1 MSRGNRKPYERP
13 SSPGRADRGAWVHDK
28 APGVNANSAAA
39 QPSARLA
46 VSNLHYE
53 LQEKDLAKIF
63 GVIGELAREPVI
75 RYDRS
80 GRSTGTAYITYNS
93 ASEAARAK
101 EQLDGLTAKGEQMN
115 IAYDT
120 RPPPGGRRTG
130 KLIDRIGDDFENNGP
145 GPVRTRGGGRG
156 GRARGRGGPRE
167 EREGRGGAGGGGGSR
182 RASARE
188 VPTTKS
194 LADLDKE
201 LEAFMGEGTK
211 ESSTNAATGQADPT
225 PAGGAT
231 EDVAMT

>member
-1 MSRGNRKPYERP
+1 VSQSSGYANLDNHARRTEQHQFTNLPWNLFLHRP
-13 SSPGRADRGAWVHDK
+13 LLFPLLRCIAIA
-28 APGVNANSAAA
+28 
-39 QPSARLA
+39 L
-46 VSNLHYE
+46 L
-53 LQEKDLAKIF
+53 L
-63 GVIGELAREPVI
+63 LARICPQLVCVHK
-75 RYDRS
+75 RVVWQYDRS

-130 KLIDRIGDDFENNGP
+130 KLIDRIGDDFENSGP

-167 EREGRGGAGGGGGSR
+167 EREGRGGGGGGGSR
-182 RASARE
+182 RASARD
-188 VPTTKS
+188 VPTSKS

-201 LEAFMGEGTK
+201 LEAFMGDGTK
-211 ESSTNAATGQADPT
+211 DSSTTASQAA
-225 PAGGAT
+225 PAAASAGSAT